1 MYKTDDIGYTIEIK
15 IMVMMVFVTIAAH
28 YVHSLS

>member
-1 MYKTDDIGYTIEIK
+1 M
-15 IMVMMVFVTIAAH
+15 MMMVFVTIAAH